1 MILTG
6 FDIFNESNVLLNTIS
21 RLIFYFLVGTVMLCF
36 CYTTDLD
43 KDPAFSDRIFISIA
57 NHAYISVLIQV
68 TYFWHYRHKV
78 FAIFEDIKSKH
89 IECEEEWVRECSELM
104 YRKCSKLYK
113 ICK

>member
-1 MILTG
+1 
-6 FDIFNESNVLLNTIS
+6 
-21 RLIFYFLVGTVMLCF
+21 MLCF

-78 FAIFEDIKSKH
+78 FAIFEDMKAIH
-89 IECEEEWVRECSELM
+89 NEREEEWVREYAEPL
-104 YRKCSKLYK
+104 YRECSKMYIIMQVSS
-113 ICK
+113 ICFSEPKQMNVSS